1 MSPVSRE
8 AELGSASHHMKGD
21 PGHHRLAV
29 RRHIARPQGDRGKL
43 RGHRQKRPEVPA
55 DAGTAQGQRLCAA
68 RPGWGDQQSRPG
80 LGPSV
85 GPFLSC
91 APGPAWPPS
100 LPPRPPACGGPGG
113 WAIPTSHVSPPG
125 PGADPD
131 PLTPSP
137 TTGPRKACAPGH
149 QTPPPNH
156 RITQSLC
163 SSVLDSSSQPP
174 NHPNLR

>member
-1 MSPVSRE
+1 MIIPLCMPSFLPHDLCHGRSSSRWLPTPGELAALLGSRTDPVWRDPLSPVSRE
-8 AELGSASHHMKGD
+8 AELGSASHHKKGD

-100 LPPRPPACGGPGG
+100 LPPRPPACVG
-113 WAIPTSHVSPPG
+113 
-125 PGADPD
+125 
-131 PLTPSP
+131 
-137 TTGPRKACAPGH
+137 
-149 QTPPPNH
+149 
-156 RITQSLC
+156 
-163 SSVLDSSSQPP
+163 SQCEE
-174 NHPNLR
+174 LRPWQRS